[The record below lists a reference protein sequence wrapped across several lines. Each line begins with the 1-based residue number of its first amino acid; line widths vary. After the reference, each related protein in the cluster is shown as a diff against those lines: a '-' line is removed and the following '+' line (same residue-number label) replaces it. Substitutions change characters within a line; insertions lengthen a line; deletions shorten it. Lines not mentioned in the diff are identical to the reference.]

1 MAPISL
7 SRGLVA
13 EVVPSFQDATVPS
26 GVQNGVNQVFTLA
39 KIPSP
44 TTSLEVY
51 FNGLLLAPRVDYT
64 LSGKVFTLLFVFPN
78 ASNVPPDVL
87 LALYRY

>member
-1 MAPISL
+1 M
-7 SRGLVA
+7 
-13 EVVPSFQDATVPS
+13 VPSFQDPTVPV
-26 GVQNGVNQVFTLA
+26 GAQNGKNQIFMLA

-44 TTSLEVY
+44 ASSLEVY
-51 FNGLLLAPRVDYT
+51 FNGLLLAPRIDYT